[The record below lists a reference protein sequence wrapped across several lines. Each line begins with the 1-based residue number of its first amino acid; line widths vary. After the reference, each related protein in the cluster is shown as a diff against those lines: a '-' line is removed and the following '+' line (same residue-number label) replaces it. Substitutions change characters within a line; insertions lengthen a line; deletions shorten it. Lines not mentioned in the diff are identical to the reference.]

1 MHQQKG
7 QNTVNNKQKNKIKL
21 NVEIPDIA
29 YWKRQISCQDACP
42 VHTDARGYVRAIADG
57 NYDTGYRIAR
67 GPNPLASICGRIC
80 QAPCEDSCRRAAIDS
95 PVSIR
100 ALKRFV
106 TERFG
111 AEANKKN
118 PAAVIE
124 SVRMISSSNA
134 SKDEVAILRKA
145 QSDGLLIA
153 AGDKR
158 IAIIGG
164 GPAGL
169 ACAHDLALFGFK
181 PVIFEMEHRPA
192 GMLYTGIPA
201 FRLPRDIIEAE
212 INVLVDLG
220 VEIQCN
226 TTVGEHILFD
236 QIKNEFDAIVIAV
249 GAKNSKG
256 LGIPGE
262 DAIGVHGG
270 VEFLRRCS
278 LGHDPGLGEH
288 IVVVGGGFTALD
300 CSRSSLRFGASDV
313 VTVLYRRTRDE
324 MPVTQQEID
333 EAHEEGVDFQYLVAP
348 LSIEKDTEGHVVG
361 IKLQQN
367 RLGPPDAS
375 GRRRPE
381 PIPGSEFVQPCD
393 TVIRAIGQDSDMA
406 FINPARDGLAFNDWG
421 LVDCDEETLS
431 TKVPGIYMAG
441 DAAYGTQL
449 VIDAV
454 ASGKL
459 AAQSVYQYLTGKQVL
474 ITTRQSHIDL
484 SDHTRE
490 IGFEKIPRT
499 ALPVADS
506 KIRVADHSVTVELGY
521 DEVLAKKE
529 ASRCFDCG
537 INTIFDGTKCILCS
551 GCVDVCPT
559 NCLKLVSLTDLNL
572 TDEQINKA
580 KECLGDQHDH
590 GSAIIKDE
598 EACIR
603 CALCS
608 KWCPTGTIT
617 MERMEFSEEWS

>member
-1 MHQQKG
+1 M
-7 QNTVNNKQKNKIKL
+7 NNKQKTKIKL
-21 NVEIPDIA
+21 NIEIPDNA
-29 YWKRQISCQDACP
+29 YWKRQISCQHACP

-80 QAPCEDSCRRAAIDS
+80 QAPCEESCRRAAIDS

-111 AEANKKN
+111 AESKKEN
-118 PAAVIE
+118 PAAIIE
-124 SVRMISSSNA
+124 SIKMISSSNA

-145 QSDGLLIA
+145 QSDGLLTA

-181 PVIFEMEHRPA
+181 PVIFEMEHRAA

-212 INVLVDLG
+212 INVLVELG

-226 TTVGEHILFD
+226 TTVGEHIQFD
-236 QIKNEFDAIVIAV
+236 QIKKDYDAIVIAV

-278 LGHDPGLGEH
+278 LGHDPGLGKH

-324 MPVTQQEID
+324 MPVTQQELD

-348 LSIEKDTEGHVVG
+348 LSIEKDEEGNVIG

-421 LVDCDEETLS
+421 LVDCDEKTLT
-431 TKVPGIYMAG
+431 TKVPGIFMAG

-459 AAQSVYQYLTGKQVL
+459 AAQSAYQFLTGKEVS
-474 ITTRQSHIDL
+474 IITRQNHIDL
-484 SDHTRE
+484 GDHTRE
-490 IGFEKIPRT
+490 IGFEKIPR
-499 ALPVADS
+499 AEIPVADS
-506 KIRVADHSVTVELGY
+506 KIRVADHSVDVELGY

-572 TDEQINKA
+572 TDEQLNKA
-580 KECLGDQHDH
+580 KGCLGYQHDH